1 VEKEQ
6 QKMTI
11 EALLFLSE
19 EPVSTERMAV
29 VLSITV
35 QEAEELVRALQ
46 QELYDSK
53 RGLQIFEA
61 AGGYQMGTLPELAP
75 HLEKAFSEEV
85 SSYLSTAA
93 LEALAII
100 AYKQPVTR
108 IEVESIRGVRCE
120 HILENLTKRKL
131 IKSLGR
137 KEGPGRPLLYGTTDD
152 FLKYFGL
159 TDLSDLPQLDL
170 EQETGQLEVQQNI
183 QEDPKGDPR
192 EEQEVLEQG
201 VEQDI
206 KEDVEEETEGK

>member
-1 VEKEQ
+1 MEKEQ

-19 EPVSTERMAV
+19 EPVSTKRMAV

-35 QEAEELVRALQ
+35 EEAEELVRELQ
-46 QELYDSK
+46 QDLYDSK

-61 AGGYQMGTLPELAP
+61 AGGHQMGTLPELAP
-75 HLEKAFSEEV
+75 YLEKAFSEEV

-108 IEVESIRGVRCE
+108 IEIESIRGVRCE
-120 HILENLTKRKL
+120 HILENLAKRKL

-159 TDLSDLPQLDL
+159 TYLSDLPQLDL
-170 EQETGQLEVQQNI
+170 EQGTGQQEIQQNM
-183 QEDPKGDPR
+183 QEDSKRDIQ
-192 EEQEVLEQG
+192 EEQEVLEQ
-201 VEQDI
+201 
-206 KEDVEEETEGK
+206 DVEEETEGK

>member
-19 EPVSTERMAV
+19 EPVSTKRMAV

-35 QEAEELVRALQ
+35 EEAEELVRELQ
-46 QELYDSK
+46 QDLYDSK

-75 HLEKAFSEEV
+75 YLEKAFSEEV

-108 IEVESIRGVRCE
+108 IEIESIRGVRCE
-120 HILENLTKRKL
+120 HILENLAKRKL

-159 TDLSDLPQLDL
+159 TYLSDLPQLDL
-170 EQETGQLEVQQNI
+170 EQGTGQQEIQQNM
-183 QEDPKGDPR
+183 QEDSKRDIQ
-192 EEQEVLEQG
+192 EEQEVLEQ
-201 VEQDI
+201 
-206 KEDVEEETEGK
+206 DVEEETEGK

>member
-1 VEKEQ
+1 MEKEQ

-19 EPVSTERMAV
+19 EPVSTKRMAV

-35 QEAEELVRALQ
+35 EEAEELVRELQ
-46 QELYDSK
+46 QDLYDSK

-75 HLEKAFSEEV
+75 YLEKAFSEEV

-108 IEVESIRGVRCE
+108 IEIESIRGVRCE
-120 HILENLTKRKL
+120 HILENLAKRKL

-159 TDLSDLPQLDL
+159 TYLSDLPQLDL
-170 EQETGQLEVQQNI
+170 EQGTGQQEIQQNM
-183 QEDPKGDPR
+183 QEDSKRDIQ
-192 EEQEVLEQG
+192 EEQEVLEQ
-201 VEQDI
+201 
-206 KEDVEEETEGK
+206 DVEEETEGK